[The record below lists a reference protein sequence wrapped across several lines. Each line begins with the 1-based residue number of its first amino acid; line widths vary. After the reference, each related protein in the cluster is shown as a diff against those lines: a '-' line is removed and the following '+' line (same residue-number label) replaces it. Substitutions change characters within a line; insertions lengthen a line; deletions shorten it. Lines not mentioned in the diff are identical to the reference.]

1 MRKPWTSGLEVV
13 VDAGRH
19 FGRHRCESLGSALA
33 FKTLLAVTPLLVVA
47 VAVLGFVLGDGPAGK
62 AAIDTVR
69 EAVGPHAGDVVRR
82 WITSA
87 RSFGTAATAIGV
99 VLLLWGSSRLV
110 AQLDVALHV
119 VFDPDD
125 APAGHPVA
133 EALAKKLVSR
143 LVAVGGTLI
152 LGAWIAASIL
162 SRLALASVMP
172 DHFFLEVARTLLG
185 FVSLTVAVAVAY
197 KLLPTRGLAMREAL
211 EGAAITSG
219 LITLGTWILE
229 LWFRHVRIGSGY
241 GAAGG
246 LVVFLLWLYAA
257 AQLLLFGAEVSAALQ
272 RRSGASAPAR

>member
-1 MRKPWTSGLEVV
+1 M
-13 VDAGRH
+13 
-19 FGRHRCESLGSALA
+19 
-33 FKTLLAVTPLLVVA
+33 
-47 VAVLGFVLGDGPAGK
+47 
-62 AAIDTVR
+62 R
-69 EAVGPHAGDVVRR
+69 EAVGPHAGDIVRR
-82 WITSA
+82 WLTSA

-119 VFDPDD
+119 VFDVED
-125 APAGHPVA
+125 APRTHPVG
-133 EALAKKLVSR
+133 EALVKKVVSR
-143 LVAVGGTLI
+143 LAAVAGTLI

-162 SRLALASVMP
+162 CRLALANVMP
-172 DHFFLEVARTLLG
+172 DHFFLVVARTLLG
-185 FVSLTVAVAVAY
+185 FASLTVAVAVAY

-219 LITLGTWILE
+219 LLTLGTWILE

-257 AQLLLFGAEVSAALQ
+257 AQLLLFGAEVSPRRCSVETAARA
-272 RRSGASAPAR
+272 RRVSGRARCPCAASAPARRRRRST